1 MTFDL
6 FKVMALSALLT
17 TFSLPRAFAVG
28 GRPLKLMTCE
38 LMLQPSMESLSVRE
52 NVLPV
57 LRDAIF
63 KVKKTI
69 PDSANDGTNFK
80 NIGYAGPL
88 SKMSLAKATAIVQRL
103 NGIEQNL
110 VSHNLDEQIVSVE
123 IRGNDN
129 IRKALA
135 SLDANSAK
143 LEQIY
148 EAESQDVFSKA
159 RRIGGQ
165 AADTLAVSIAAST
178 AIGSFLGAVGSVAVP
193 SLQGF
198 MQNETA
204 YVLSMLGAGMM
215 VDYQLIRRDW
225 KFNSLKNFLTNLI
238 ENKSTADFYI
248 SSNRFAMP
256 TEFHQMLM
264 SNQPDSEARKIA
276 LKQWGGSFTDFVI
289 AEMTDEFNFRRDVN
303 NAGENFRRTFMD
315 QIVFYDEAA
324 KEPVWLFFYRAF
336 RKRPQST
343 PMKPKN
349 KIGTQQRDYE
359 WAGGL
364 VPSPI
369 PIPVPVRAK

>member
-1 MTFDL
+1 MSSRFLQTVAVL
-6 FKVMALSALLT
+6 TALL
-17 TFSLPRAFAVG
+17 AVSSAADASG
-28 GRPLKLMTCE
+28 LGARPLKLMTCE
-38 LMLQPSMESLSVRE
+38 LMLQPSMESLSVKE

-63 KVKKTI
+63 KVKKAI
-69 PDSANDGTNFK
+69 PASANDGTNFK
-80 NIGYAGPL
+80 NLGYAGPL
-88 SKMSLAKATAIVQRL
+88 SKMSVAKATAIVQRL

-110 VSHNLDEQIVSVE
+110 VSHDLDEQIVSVE
-123 IRGNDN
+123 IRGAEN

-135 SLDANSAK
+135 ELDANSAK
-143 LEQIY
+143 LEEIY
-148 EAESQDVFSKA
+148 EAESQDVFSKV

-178 AIGSFLGAVGSVAVP
+178 AIGSFVGAVGSATVP
-193 SLQGF
+193 GLDGF

-204 YVLSMLGAGMM
+204 YVLSLLGAGLM

-225 KFNSLKNFLTNLI
+225 RFNSLKDFLTNLI
-238 ENKSTADFYI
+238 AEKSTADFYI

-256 TEFHQMLM
+256 TEFHRMLM
-264 SNQPDSEARKIA
+264 SNQSDSEARKIA
-276 LKQWGGSFTDFVI
+276 LKQWGGSFVDFVI
-289 AEMTDEFNFRRDVN
+289 SEMTDEFNMRRDVN
-303 NAGENFRRTFMD
+303 NAGENFRRTYMD

-343 PMKPKN
+343 PMKPKD
-349 KIGTQQRDYE
+349 KARPQRDYE

-364 VPSPI
+364 VPSPV
-369 PIPVPVRAK
+369 PVPVRAK